1 MENWLLCVLVWTRLW
16 NRISHAW
23 ENPSGEFHTAMYVS
37 RFPQVYHT
45 FQGLYLPLL
54 RWWHIQQFLE
64 FMLFFKACNVYGSAS
79 RTMPGNASAKQVST
93 TSVYAFPWN
102 NCEFARFTPTLG
114 SALMFLPEKGLF
126 GGLFPKQRLV
136 IKPNYESKLLELR
149 GSQGLSFFEL
159 LSAKHL

>member
-1 MENWLLCVLVWTRLW
+1 MENWLLCVLVWARLW

-54 RWWHIQQFLE
+54 RWWHPIVPWIHVFLQS
-64 FMLFFKACNVYGSAS
+64 MQCYGSAN

-93 TSVYAFPWN
+93 TSVYALPWN

-114 SALMFLPEKGLF
+114 FAVIFLPEKRLF
-126 GGLFPKQRLV
+126 GGSFPKQRLV
-136 IKPNYESKLLELR
+136 IKPDCESKLFELR

>member
-23 ENPSGEFHTAMYVS
+23 ENPSGKFHTAMYVS

-45 FQGLYLPLL
+45 FQELYLPLL
-54 RWWHIQQFLE
+54 SWWHPTVPWIHVFPQGVL
-64 FMLFFKACNVYGSAS
+64 
-79 RTMPGNASAKQVST
+79 GNASTKQLCT
-93 TSVYAFPWN
+93 TSAYAFPWN
-102 NCEFARFTPTLG
+102 NWEFARFTPTLG

-126 GGLFPKQRLV
+126 GGSFPKQRLV
-136 IKPNYESKLLELR
+136 IKPNCESKLFELR
-149 GSQGLSFFEL
+149 GSQGLSF

>member
-45 FQGLYLPLL
+45 FQGLYLPFL
-54 RWWHIQQFLE
+54 RWCHLTFPWLHVFLQG
-64 FMLFFKACNVYGSAS
+64 MQYGSAN

-93 TSVYAFPWN
+93 TSVYRYAFPWK

-114 SALMFLPEKGLF
+114 SALMFLPEKRLF
-126 GGLFPKQRLV
+126 GGSFPKQQLV
-136 IKPNYESKLLELR
+136 IKPDCESKLFELR